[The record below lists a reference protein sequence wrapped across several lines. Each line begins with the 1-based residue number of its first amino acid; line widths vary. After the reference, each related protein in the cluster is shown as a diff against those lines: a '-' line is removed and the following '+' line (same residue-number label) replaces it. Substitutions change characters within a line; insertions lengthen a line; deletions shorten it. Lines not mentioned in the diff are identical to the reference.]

1 MARVLTLF
9 PALVLGLVLTAGEAR
24 ADLARLETGS
34 LAPGFSAPGS
44 DGSSHALSDFA
55 GRVVVLEWTS
65 PVCPYTELK
74 YRRGLM
80 QAIQKR
86 ARAAGAVWLA
96 INTSPPGRAGHLTQ
110 GAAKARLEATGSQV
124 TSLLLDETTSMARAY
139 GVRTTPTLFVI
150 GKDGRLAYQGAVDA
164 DPQKVR
170 DDGKDHVTAAL
181 RDLAAGRKV
190 KLAHTRAYGC
200 AVEY

>member
-1 MARVLTLF
+1 MAAARLLRLRRLRQPHPPAPISRRGARSFMARVLTLF

-96 INTSPPGRAGHLTQ
+96 INTSPPGRAGDLTQ
-110 GAAKARLEATGSQV
+110 GADKARL
-124 TSLLLDETTSMARAY
+124 
-139 GVRTTPTLFVI
+139 
-150 GKDGRLAYQGAVDA
+150 
-164 DPQKVR
+164 
-170 DDGKDHVTAAL
+170 
-181 RDLAAGRKV
+181 
-190 KLAHTRAYGC
+190 
-200 AVEY
+200 